1 MKLISVIVPVYNV
14 EKYLSKCLESII
26 NQTYQNLEIIC
37 VDDGSTDS
45 SPKIL
50 EEYAKKDTRIKIVE
64 KLNAEDEVLSRAFSL
79 LSGDF
84 VGFVRGKDYISANFF
99 ETMYNSSIENNADVV
114 TTSLSSLE
122 KGVVLVTSELTID
135 TDKVFERKLNKLFN
149 DFCGNKLYRRSF
161 LQKYNISYPED
172 VADSLFL
179 IKVMYYSK
187 NAAFIN
193 NSCYYYRNAS
203 DNFSEGNKKLKSEKL
218 TEDINSIIK
227 FCKENSLNKRQ
238 KFHIKSFLNRVEKFY
253 FADDKDYTSSID
265 SLLDSN
271 FPHKLSFI
279 DRLFYVYMEK
289 EFSSN
294 QQVINFFGIKIS
306 RKLPKIDR
314 IFCKKFLNR
323 KIKPK
328 TVLFVELN
336 KECHCEVLPGYIK
349 YLNDLGYVADVL
361 ISNTQEYEKPLYF
374 AEKTL
379 QIENIF
385 NTTSD
390 TMIHILRNRFINKYD
405 YVFFTSTIVYYADW
419 SKALDLIKPHH
430 IRNSNIILTE
440 HHIDIMRK
448 NQEDYSGKK
457 CVILPVYKFDA
468 EDVNYVSANPHY
480 FGDFK
485 TTQKNDTPIFLM
497 AGALEAS
504 RKNVKILF
512 DALNSLVDNGN
523 TNFRIVVI
531 GRGEMDDIPE
541 KIRPFFEIKGR
552 VDYPTLY
559 SEVNNA
565 DFFLPLLDPENPD
578 HDRYIKDGT
587 SGAFQLIY
595 GFAKPCLINKK
606 FAEVHGFDSENS
618 IVYDKKS
625 DLAGAMADAINMSKE
640 EYEKKQTKL
649 KEYAAGLY
657 KKSLENLRGLLK

>member
-1 MKLISVIVPVYNV
+1 MISVIVPVYNV
-14 EKYLSKCLESII
+14 EKYLSKCLDSII
-26 NQTYQNLEIIC
+26 NQTYKNLEIIC

-45 SPKIL
+45 SPMIL
-50 EEYAKKDTRIKIVE
+50 EEYAKKDARIKVVE
-64 KLNAEDEVLSRAFSL
+64 QLNAFE

-84 VGFVRGKDYISANFF
+84 VSFVSGKDYISANFF
-99 ETMYNSSIENNADVV
+99 ETMYNASVENNADVV
-114 TTSLSSLE
+114 TTSISTVENGIVFVS
-122 KGVVLVTSELTID
+122 SELTID
-135 TDKVFERKLNKLFN
+135 TDKVFERKLNKLPN

-179 IKVMYYSK
+179 IKAMYYSK

-193 NSCYYYRNAS
+193 NSCYYYRLFENAS
-203 DNFSEGNKKLKSEKL
+203 DNFSERNKKLKSEEL
-218 TEDINSIIK
+218 IEDINIIIK
-227 FCKENSLNKRQ
+227 FCKENNLNIRQ

-271 FPHKLSFI
+271 FPHKLSFF
-279 DRLFYVYMEK
+279 DRIFYVYMEK

-294 QQVINFFGIKIS
+294 QQIINFCGIKIS
-306 RKLPKIDR
+306 RRLPKIDR
-314 IFCKKFLNR
+314 IVCKKFFNR

-390 TMIHILRNRFINKYD
+390 TMVHIFLKNRFINKYD

-419 SKALDLIKPHH
+419 SNALDLVKPHH
-430 IRNSNIILTE
+430 IKNSKIILTE
-440 HHIDIMRK
+440 HHIDVMRK
-448 NQEDYSGKK
+448 TPELFRDKK
-457 CVILPVYKFDA
+457 YVILPDYKLDV
-468 EDVNYVSANPHY
+468 EDVDYVFANPHY

-485 TTQKNDTPIFLM
+485 ITPKNDIPVFIL
-497 AGALEAS
+497 AGALEPE
-504 RKNVKILF
+504 RRNVKILF
-512 DALNSLVDNGN
+512 DALTSLVDNGN
-523 TNFRIVVI
+523 ANFRIVVI

-541 KIRPFFEIKGR
+541 KIRPLFEIKGR

-587 SGAFQLIY
+587 SGSFQLIY

-606 FAEVHGFDSENS
+606 FAGVHGFDSENS
-618 IVYDKKS
+618 IVYEQNS
-625 DLAGAMADAINMSKE
+625 DLPQAMADAINMSKE

-649 KEYAAGLY
+649 KDLASDIY

>member
-1 MKLISVIVPVYNV
+1 MTTISVIVPVYNV
-14 EKYLSKCLESII
+14 EKYLSKCLDSII
-26 NQTYQNLEIIC
+26 NQTYKNLEIIC

-45 SPKIL
+45 SPMIL
-50 EEYAKKDTRIKIVE
+50 EEYAKKDTRIKVVE
-64 KLNAEDEVLSRAFSL
+64 QLNAFE

-84 VGFVRGKDYISANFF
+84 VSFVSGKDYISANFF
-99 ETMYNSSIENNADVV
+99 ETMYNASVENNADVV
-114 TTSLSSLE
+114 TTSISTVENGIVFVS
-122 KGVVLVTSELTID
+122 SELTID
-135 TDKVFERKLNKLFN
+135 TDKVFERKLNKLPN

-179 IKVMYYSK
+179 IKAMYYSK

-193 NSCYYYRNAS
+193 NSCYYYRLFENAS
-203 DNFSEGNKKLKSEKL
+203 DNFSERNKKLKSEEL
-218 TEDINSIIK
+218 IEDINIIIK
-227 FCKENSLNKRQ
+227 FCKENNLNIRQ

-271 FPHKLSFI
+271 FPHKLSFF
-279 DRLFYVYMEK
+279 DRIFSVYMEK

-294 QQVINFFGIKIS
+294 QQIINFCGIKIS
-306 RKLPKIDR
+306 RRLPKIDR
-314 IFCKKFLNR
+314 IVCKKFFNR

-390 TMIHILRNRFINKYD
+390 TMVHILKNRFINKYD

-419 SKALDLIKPHH
+419 SNALDLVKPHH
-430 IRNSNIILTE
+430 IKNSKIILTE
-440 HHIDIMRK
+440 HHIDVMRK
-448 NQEDYSGKK
+448 TPELFRDKK
-457 CVILPVYKFDA
+457 YVILPDYKLDV
-468 EDVNYVSANPHY
+468 EDVDYVFANPHY

-485 TTQKNDTPIFLM
+485 ITPKNDIPVFIL
-497 AGALEAS
+497 AGALEPE
-504 RKNVKILF
+504 RRNVKILF
-512 DALNSLVDNGN
+512 DALTSLVDNGN
-523 TNFRIVVI
+523 ANFRIVVI

-541 KIRPFFEIKGR
+541 KIRPLFEIKGR

-587 SGAFQLIY
+587 SGSFQLIY

-606 FAEVHGFDSENS
+606 FAGVHGFDSENS
-618 IVYDKKS
+618 IVYEKNS
-625 DLAGAMADAINMSKE
+625 DLPQAMADAINMSKE

-649 KEYAAGLY
+649 KELASDIY

>member
-1 MKLISVIVPVYNV
+1 MNTPVISVIVPVYNV
-14 EKYLSKCLESII
+14 EKYLSKCLDSII
-26 NQTYQNLEIIC
+26 NQTYKNLEIIC

-45 SPKIL
+45 SPMIL
-50 EEYAKKDTRIKIVE
+50 EEYAKKDTRIKVVE
-64 KLNAEDEVLSRAFSL
+64 QLNAFE

-84 VGFVRGKDYISANFF
+84 VSFVSGKDYISANFF
-99 ETMYNSSIENNADVV
+99 ETMYNASVENNADVV
-114 TTSLSSLE
+114 TTSISTVENGIVFVS
-122 KGVVLVTSELTID
+122 SELTID
-135 TDKVFERKLNKLFN
+135 TDKVFERKLNKLPN

-179 IKVMYYSK
+179 IKAMYYSK

-193 NSCYYYRNAS
+193 NSCYYYRLFENAS
-203 DNFSEGNKKLKSEKL
+203 DNFSERNKKLKSEEL
-218 TEDINSIIK
+218 IEDINIIIK
-227 FCKENSLNKRQ
+227 FCKENNLNIRQ

-271 FPHKLSFI
+271 FPHKLSFF
-279 DRLFYVYMEK
+279 DRIFYVYMEK

-294 QQVINFFGIKIS
+294 QQIINFCGIKIS
-306 RKLPKIDR
+306 RRLPKIDR
-314 IFCKKFLNR
+314 IVCKKFFNR

-390 TMIHILRNRFINKYD
+390 TMVHILKNRFINKYD

-419 SKALDLIKPHH
+419 SNALDLVKPHH
-430 IRNSNIILTE
+430 IKNSKIILTE
-440 HHIDIMRK
+440 HHIDVMRK
-448 NQEDYSGKK
+448 TPELFRDKK
-457 CVILPVYKFDA
+457 YVILPDYKLDV
-468 EDVNYVSANPHY
+468 EDVDYVFANPHY

-485 TTQKNDTPIFLM
+485 ITPKNDIPVFIL
-497 AGALEAS
+497 AGALEPE
-504 RKNVKILF
+504 RRNVKILF
-512 DALNSLVDNGN
+512 DALTSLVDNGN
-523 TNFRIVVI
+523 ANFRIVVI

-541 KIRPFFEIKGR
+541 KIRPLFEIKGR

-587 SGAFQLIY
+587 SGSFQLIY

-606 FAEVHGFDSENS
+606 FAGVHGFDSENS
-618 IVYDKKS
+618 IVYEQNS
-625 DLAGAMADAINMSKE
+625 DLPQAMADAINMSKE

-649 KEYAAGLY
+649 KELASDIY

>member
-1 MKLISVIVPVYNV
+1 MNNSMISVIVPVYNV
-14 EKYLSKCLESII
+14 EKYLSKCLDSII
-26 NQTYQNLEIIC
+26 NQTYKNLEIIC

-45 SPKIL
+45 SPMIL
-50 EEYAKKDTRIKIVE
+50 EEYAKKDARIKVVE
-64 KLNAEDEVLSRAFSL
+64 QLNAFE

-84 VGFVRGKDYISANFF
+84 VSFVSGKDYISANFF
-99 ETMYNSSIENNADVV
+99 ETMYNASVENNADVV
-114 TTSLSSLE
+114 TTSISTVENGIVFVS
-122 KGVVLVTSELTID
+122 SELTID
-135 TDKVFERKLNKLFN
+135 TDKVFERKLNKLPN

-179 IKVMYYSK
+179 IKAMYYSK

-193 NSCYYYRNAS
+193 NSCYYYRLFENAS
-203 DNFSEGNKKLKSEKL
+203 DNFSERNKKLKSEEL
-218 TEDINSIIK
+218 IEDINIIIK
-227 FCKENSLNKRQ
+227 FCKENNLNIRQ

-271 FPHKLSFI
+271 FPQKLSFF
-279 DRLFYVYMEK
+279 DRIFYVYMEK

-294 QQVINFFGIKIS
+294 QQVINFCGIKIS
-306 RKLPKIDR
+306 RRLPKIDR
-314 IFCKKFLNR
+314 IVCKKFFNR

-390 TMIHILRNRFINKYD
+390 TMVHILKNRFINKYD

-419 SKALDLIKPHH
+419 SNALDLVKPHH
-430 IRNSNIILTE
+430 IKNSKIILTE
-440 HHIDIMRK
+440 HHIDVMRK
-448 NQEDYSGKK
+448 TPELFRDKK
-457 CVILPVYKFDA
+457 YVILPDYKLDV
-468 EDVNYVSANPHY
+468 EDVDYVFANPHY

-485 TTQKNDTPIFLM
+485 ITPKNDIPVFIL
-497 AGALEAS
+497 AGALEPE
-504 RKNVKILF
+504 RRNVKILF
-512 DALNSLVDNGN
+512 DALTSLVDNGN
-523 TNFRIVVI
+523 ANFRIVVI

-541 KIRPFFEIKGR
+541 KIRPLFEIKGR

-587 SGAFQLIY
+587 SGSFQLIY

-606 FAEVHGFDSENS
+606 FAGVHGFDSENS
-618 IVYDKKS
+618 IVYEQNS
-625 DLAGAMADAINMSKE
+625 DLPQAMADAINMSKE

-649 KEYAAGLY
+649 KDLASDIY

>member
-1 MKLISVIVPVYNV
+1 MISVIVPVYNV
-14 EKYLSKCLESII
+14 EKYLSKCLDSII
-26 NQTYQNLEIIC
+26 NQTYKNLEIIC

-45 SPKIL
+45 SPMIL
-50 EEYAKKDTRIKIVE
+50 EEYAKKDARIKVVE
-64 KLNAEDEVLSRAFSL
+64 QLNAFE

-84 VGFVRGKDYISANFF
+84 VSFVSGKDYISANFF
-99 ETMYNSSIENNADVV
+99 ETMYNASVENNVDVV
-114 TTSLSSLE
+114 TTSISTVENGIVFVS
-122 KGVVLVTSELTID
+122 SELTID
-135 TDKVFERKLNKLFN
+135 TDKVFERKLNKLPN

-179 IKVMYYSK
+179 IKAMYYSK

-193 NSCYYYRNAS
+193 NSCYYYRLFENAS
-203 DNFSEGNKKLKSEKL
+203 DNFSERNKKLKSEEL
-218 TEDINSIIK
+218 IEDINIIIK
-227 FCKENSLNKRQ
+227 FCKENNLNIRQ

-271 FPHKLSFI
+271 FPHKLSFF
-279 DRLFYVYMEK
+279 DRIFYVYMEK

-294 QQVINFFGIKIS
+294 QQVINFCGIKIS
-306 RKLPKIDR
+306 RRLPKIDR
-314 IFCKKFLNR
+314 IVCKKFFNR

-390 TMIHILRNRFINKYD
+390 TMVHILKNRFINKYD

-419 SKALDLIKPHH
+419 SNALDLVKPHH
-430 IRNSNIILTE
+430 IKNSKIILTE
-440 HHIDIMRK
+440 HHIDVMRK
-448 NQEDYSGKK
+448 TPELFRDKK
-457 CVILPVYKFDA
+457 YVILPDYKLDV
-468 EDVNYVSANPHY
+468 EDVDYVFANPHY

-485 TTQKNDTPIFLM
+485 ITPKNDIPVFIL
-497 AGALEAS
+497 AGALEPE
-504 RKNVKILF
+504 RRNVKILF
-512 DALNSLVDNGN
+512 DALTSLVDNGN
-523 TNFRIVVI
+523 ANFRIVVI

-541 KIRPFFEIKGR
+541 KIRPLFEIKGR

-587 SGAFQLIY
+587 SGSFQLIY

-606 FAEVHGFDSENS
+606 FAGVHGFDSENS
-618 IVYDKKS
+618 IVYEQNS
-625 DLAGAMADAINMSKE
+625 DLPQAMADAINMSKE

-649 KEYAAGLY
+649 KDLASDIY

>member
-1 MKLISVIVPVYNV
+1 MISVIVPVYNV
-14 EKYLSKCLESII
+14 EKYLSKCLDSII
-26 NQTYQNLEIIC
+26 NQTYKNLEIIC

-45 SPKIL
+45 SPMIL
-50 EEYAKKDTRIKIVE
+50 EEYAKKDARIKVVE
-64 KLNAEDEVLSRAFSL
+64 QLNAFE

-84 VGFVRGKDYISANFF
+84 VSFVSGKDYISANFF
-99 ETMYNSSIENNADVV
+99 ETMYNASVENNVDVV
-114 TTSLSSLE
+114 TTSISTVENGIVFVS
-122 KGVVLVTSELTID
+122 SELTID
-135 TDKVFERKLNKLFN
+135 TDKVFERKLNKLPN

-179 IKVMYYSK
+179 IKAMYYSK

-193 NSCYYYRNAS
+193 NSCYYYRLFENAS
-203 DNFSEGNKKLKSEKL
+203 DNFSERNKKLKSEEL
-218 TEDINSIIK
+218 IEDINIIIK
-227 FCKENSLNKRQ
+227 FCKENNLNIRQ

-271 FPHKLSFI
+271 FPHKLSFF
-279 DRLFYVYMEK
+279 DRIFYVYMEK

-294 QQVINFFGIKIS
+294 QQVINFCGIKIS
-306 RKLPKIDR
+306 RRLPKIDR
-314 IFCKKFLNR
+314 IVCKKFFNR

-390 TMIHILRNRFINKYD
+390 TMVHILKNRFINKYD

-419 SKALDLIKPHH
+419 SNALDLVKPHH
-430 IRNSNIILTE
+430 IKNSKIILTE
-440 HHIDIMRK
+440 HHIDVMRK
-448 NQEDYSGKK
+448 TPELFRDKK
-457 CVILPVYKFDA
+457 YVILPDYKLDV
-468 EDVNYVSANPHY
+468 EDVDYVFANPHY

-485 TTQKNDTPIFLM
+485 ITPKNDIPVFIL
-497 AGALEAS
+497 AGALEPE
-504 RKNVKILF
+504 RRNVKILF
-512 DALNSLVDNGN
+512 DALTSLVDNGN
-523 TNFRIVVI
+523 ANFRIVVI

-541 KIRPFFEIKGR
+541 KIRPLFEIKGR

-587 SGAFQLIY
+587 SGSFQLIY

-606 FAEVHGFDSENS
+606 FAGVHGFDSENS
-618 IVYDKKS
+618 IVYEQNS
-625 DLAGAMADAINMSKE
+625 DLPQAMADAINMSKE

-649 KEYAAGLY
+649 KELASDIY

>member
-1 MKLISVIVPVYNV
+1 MNNSMISVIVPVYNV
-14 EKYLSKCLESII
+14 EKYLSKCLDSII
-26 NQTYQNLEIIC
+26 NQTYKNLEIIC

-45 SPKIL
+45 SPMIL
-50 EEYAKKDTRIKIVE
+50 EEYAKKDARIKVVE
-64 KLNAEDEVLSRAFSL
+64 QLNAFE

-84 VGFVRGKDYISANFF
+84 VSFVSGKDYISANFF
-99 ETMYNSSIENNADVV
+99 ETMYNASVENNADVV
-114 TTSLSSLE
+114 TTSISTVENGIVFVS
-122 KGVVLVTSELTID
+122 SELTID
-135 TDKVFERKLNKLFN
+135 TDKVFERKLNKLPN

-179 IKVMYYSK
+179 IKAMYYSK

-193 NSCYYYRNAS
+193 NSCYYYRLFENAS
-203 DNFSEGNKKLKSEKL
+203 DNFSERNKKLKSEEL
-218 TEDINSIIK
+218 IEDINIIIK
-227 FCKENSLNKRQ
+227 FCKENNLNIRQ

-271 FPHKLSFI
+271 FPHKLSFF
-279 DRLFYVYMEK
+279 DRIFYVYMEK

-294 QQVINFFGIKIS
+294 QQIINFCGIKIS
-306 RKLPKIDR
+306 RRLPKIDR
-314 IFCKKFLNR
+314 IVCKKFFNR

-390 TMIHILRNRFINKYD
+390 TMVHIFLKNRFINKYD

-419 SKALDLIKPHH
+419 SNALDLVKPHH
-430 IRNSNIILTE
+430 IKNSKIILTE
-440 HHIDIMRK
+440 HHIDVMRK
-448 NQEDYSGKK
+448 TPELFRDKK
-457 CVILPVYKFDA
+457 YVILPDYKLDV
-468 EDVNYVSANPHY
+468 EDVDYVFANPHY

-485 TTQKNDTPIFLM
+485 ITPKNDIPVFIL
-497 AGALEAS
+497 AGALEPE
-504 RKNVKILF
+504 RRNVKILF
-512 DALNSLVDNGN
+512 DALTSLVDNGN
-523 TNFRIVVI
+523 ANFRIVVI

-541 KIRPFFEIKGR
+541 KIRPLFEIKGR

-587 SGAFQLIY
+587 SGSFQLIY

-606 FAEVHGFDSENS
+606 FAGVHGFDSENS
-618 IVYDKKS
+618 IVYEQNS
-625 DLAGAMADAINMSKE
+625 DLPQAMADAINMSKE

-649 KEYAAGLY
+649 KDLASDIY

>member
-1 MKLISVIVPVYNV
+1 MISVIVPVYNV
-14 EKYLSKCLESII
+14 EKYLSKCLDSII
-26 NQTYQNLEIIC
+26 NQTYKNLEIIC

-45 SPKIL
+45 SPMIL
-50 EEYAKKDTRIKIVE
+50 EEYAKKDTRIKVVE
-64 KLNAEDEVLSRAFSL
+64 QLNAFE

-84 VGFVRGKDYISANFF
+84 VSFVSGKDYISANFF
-99 ETMYNSSIENNADVV
+99 ETMYNASVENNADVV
-114 TTSLSSLE
+114 TTSISTVENGIVFVS
-122 KGVVLVTSELTID
+122 SELTID
-135 TDKVFERKLNKLFN
+135 TDKVFERKLNKLPN

-179 IKVMYYSK
+179 IKAMYYSK

-193 NSCYYYRNAS
+193 NSCYYYRLFENAS
-203 DNFSEGNKKLKSEKL
+203 DNFSERNKKLKSEEL
-218 TEDINSIIK
+218 IEDINIIIK
-227 FCKENSLNKRQ
+227 FCKENNLNIRQ

-271 FPHKLSFI
+271 FPQKLSFF
-279 DRLFYVYMEK
+279 DRIFYVYMEK

-294 QQVINFFGIKIS
+294 QQIINFCGIKIS
-306 RKLPKIDR
+306 RRLPKIDR
-314 IFCKKFLNR
+314 IVCKKFFNR

-390 TMIHILRNRFINKYD
+390 TMVHILKNRFINKYD

-419 SKALDLIKPHH
+419 SNALDLVKPHH
-430 IRNSNIILTE
+430 IKNSKIILTE
-440 HHIDIMRK
+440 HHIDVMRK
-448 NQEDYSGKK
+448 TPELFRDKK
-457 CVILPVYKFDA
+457 YVILPDYKLDV
-468 EDVNYVSANPHY
+468 EDVDYVFANPHY

-485 TTQKNDTPIFLM
+485 ITPKNDIPVFIL
-497 AGALEAS
+497 AGALEPE
-504 RKNVKILF
+504 RRNVKILF
-512 DALNSLVDNGN
+512 DALTSLVDNGN
-523 TNFRIVVI
+523 ANFRIVVI

-541 KIRPFFEIKGR
+541 KIRPLFEIKGR

-587 SGAFQLIY
+587 SGSFQLIY

-606 FAEVHGFDSENS
+606 FAGVHGFDSENS
-618 IVYDKKS
+618 IVYEQNS
-625 DLAGAMADAINMSKE
+625 DLPQAMADAINMSKE
-640 EYEKKQTKL
+640 EYEKKQIKL
-649 KEYAAGLY
+649 KDLASDIY

>member
-1 MKLISVIVPVYNV
+1 MISVIVPVYNV
-14 EKYLSKCLESII
+14 EKYLSKCLDSII
-26 NQTYQNLEIIC
+26 NQTYKNLEIIC

-45 SPKIL
+45 SPMIL
-50 EEYAKKDTRIKIVE
+50 EEYAKKDARIKVVE
-64 KLNAEDEVLSRAFSL
+64 QLNAFE

-84 VGFVRGKDYISANFF
+84 VSFVSGKDYISANFF
-99 ETMYNSSIENNADVV
+99 ETMYNASVENNADVV
-114 TTSLSSLE
+114 TTSISTVENGIVFVS
-122 KGVVLVTSELTID
+122 SELTID
-135 TDKVFERKLNKLFN
+135 TDKVFERKLNKLPN

-179 IKVMYYSK
+179 IKAMYYSK

-193 NSCYYYRNAS
+193 NSCYYYRLFENAS
-203 DNFSEGNKKLKSEKL
+203 DNFSERNKKLKSEEL
-218 TEDINSIIK
+218 IEDINIIIK
-227 FCKENSLNKRQ
+227 FCKENNLNIRQ

-271 FPHKLSFI
+271 FPQKLSFF
-279 DRLFYVYMEK
+279 DRIFYVYMEK

-294 QQVINFFGIKIS
+294 QQVINFCGIKIS
-306 RKLPKIDR
+306 RRLPKIDR
-314 IFCKKFLNR
+314 IVCKKFFNR

-390 TMIHILRNRFINKYD
+390 TMVHILKNRFINKYD

-419 SKALDLIKPHH
+419 SNALDLVKPHH
-430 IRNSNIILTE
+430 IKNSKIILTE
-440 HHIDIMRK
+440 HHIDVMRK
-448 NQEDYSGKK
+448 TPELFRDKK
-457 CVILPVYKFDA
+457 YVILPDYKLDV
-468 EDVNYVSANPHY
+468 EDVDYVFANPHY

-485 TTQKNDTPIFLM
+485 ITPKNDIPVFIL
-497 AGALEAS
+497 AGALEPE
-504 RKNVKILF
+504 RRNVKILF
-512 DALNSLVDNGN
+512 DALTSLVDNGN
-523 TNFRIVVI
+523 ANFRIVVI

-541 KIRPFFEIKGR
+541 KIRPLFEIKGR

-587 SGAFQLIY
+587 SGSFQLIY

-606 FAEVHGFDSENS
+606 FAGVHGFDSENS
-618 IVYDKKS
+618 IVYEQNS
-625 DLAGAMADAINMSKE
+625 DLPQAMADAINMSKE
-640 EYEKKQTKL
+640 EYEKKQIKL
-649 KEYAAGLY
+649 KDLASDIY

>member
-1 MKLISVIVPVYNV
+1 MNNSMISVIVPVYNV
-14 EKYLSKCLESII
+14 EKYLSKCLDSII

-45 SPKIL
+45 SPMIL
-50 EEYAKKDTRIKIVE
+50 EEYAKKDARIKVVE
-64 KLNAEDEVLSRAFSL
+64 QLNAFE

-84 VGFVRGKDYISANFF
+84 VSFVSGKDYISANFF
-99 ETMYNSSIENNADVV
+99 ETMYNASVENNADVV
-114 TTSLSSLE
+114 TTSISTVENGIVFVS
-122 KGVVLVTSELTID
+122 SELTID
-135 TDKVFERKLNKLFN
+135 TDKVFERKLNKLPN

-179 IKVMYYSK
+179 IKAMYYSK

-193 NSCYYYRNAS
+193 NSCYYYRLFENAS
-203 DNFSEGNKKLKSEKL
+203 DNFSERNKKLKSEEL
-218 TEDINSIIK
+218 IEDINIIIK
-227 FCKENSLNKRQ
+227 FCKENNLNIRQ

-271 FPHKLSFI
+271 FPHKLSFF
-279 DRLFYVYMEK
+279 DRIFYVYMEK

-294 QQVINFFGIKIS
+294 QQIINFCGIKIS
-306 RKLPKIDR
+306 RRLPKIDR
-314 IFCKKFLNR
+314 IVCKKFFNR

-390 TMIHILRNRFINKYD
+390 TMVHIFLKNRFINKYD

-419 SKALDLIKPHH
+419 SNALDLVKPHH
-430 IRNSNIILTE
+430 IKNSKIILTE
-440 HHIDIMRK
+440 HHIDVMRK
-448 NQEDYSGKK
+448 TPELFRDKK
-457 CVILPVYKFDA
+457 YVILPDYKLDV
-468 EDVNYVSANPHY
+468 EDVDYVFANPHY

-485 TTQKNDTPIFLM
+485 ITPKNDIPVFIL
-497 AGALEAS
+497 AGALEPE
-504 RKNVKILF
+504 RRNVKILF
-512 DALNSLVDNGN
+512 DALTSLVDNGN
-523 TNFRIVVI
+523 ANFRIVVI

-541 KIRPFFEIKGR
+541 KIRPLFEIKGR

-587 SGAFQLIY
+587 SGSFQLIY

-606 FAEVHGFDSENS
+606 FAGVHGFDSENS
-618 IVYDKKS
+618 IVYEQNS
-625 DLAGAMADAINMSKE
+625 DLPQAMADAINMSKE

-649 KEYAAGLY
+649 KDLASDIY

>member
-1 MKLISVIVPVYNV
+1 MTTISVIVPVYNV
-14 EKYLSKCLESII
+14 EKYLSKCLDSII
-26 NQTYQNLEIIC
+26 NQTYKNLEIIC

-45 SPKIL
+45 SPMIL
-50 EEYAKKDTRIKIVE
+50 EEYAKKDTRIKVVE
-64 KLNAEDEVLSRAFSL
+64 QLNAFE

-84 VGFVRGKDYISANFF
+84 VSFVSGKDYISANFF
-99 ETMYNSSIENNADVV
+99 ETMYNASVENNADVV
-114 TTSLSSLE
+114 TTSISTVENGIVFVS
-122 KGVVLVTSELTID
+122 SELTID
-135 TDKVFERKLNKLFN
+135 TDKVFERKLNKLPN

-179 IKVMYYSK
+179 IKAMYYSK

-193 NSCYYYRNAS
+193 NSCYYYRLFENAS
-203 DNFSEGNKKLKSEKL
+203 DNFSERNKKLKSEEL
-218 TEDINSIIK
+218 IEDINIIIK
-227 FCKENSLNKRQ
+227 FCKENNLNIRQ

-271 FPHKLSFI
+271 FPQKLSFF
-279 DRLFYVYMEK
+279 DRIFSVYMEK

-294 QQVINFFGIKIS
+294 QQIINFCGIKIS
-306 RKLPKIDR
+306 RRLPKIDR
-314 IFCKKFLNR
+314 IVCKKFFNR

-390 TMIHILRNRFINKYD
+390 TMVHILKNRFINKYD

-419 SKALDLIKPHH
+419 SNALDLVKPHH
-430 IRNSNIILTE
+430 IKNSKIILTE
-440 HHIDIMRK
+440 HHIDVMRK
-448 NQEDYSGKK
+448 TPELFRDKK
-457 CVILPVYKFDA
+457 YVILPDYKLDV
-468 EDVNYVSANPHY
+468 EDVDYVFANPHY

-485 TTQKNDTPIFLM
+485 ITPKNDIPVFIL
-497 AGALEAS
+497 AGALEPE
-504 RKNVKILF
+504 RRNVKILF
-512 DALNSLVDNGN
+512 DALTSLVDNGN
-523 TNFRIVVI
+523 ANFRIVVI

-541 KIRPFFEIKGR
+541 KIRPLFEIKGR
-552 VDYPTLY
+552 VDYPILY

-587 SGAFQLIY
+587 SGSFQLIY

-606 FAEVHGFDSENS
+606 FAGVHGFDSENS
-618 IVYDKKS
+618 IVYEQNS
-625 DLAGAMADAINMSKE
+625 DLPQAMADAINMSKE

-649 KEYAAGLY
+649 KELASDIY

>member
-1 MKLISVIVPVYNV
+1 MISVIVPVYNV

-26 NQTYQNLEIIC
+26 NQTYKNLEIIC

-45 SPKIL
+45 SPMIL
-50 EEYAKKDTRIKIVE
+50 EEYAQKDTRIKVVE
-64 KLNAEDEVLSRAFSL
+64 QLNAFE

-84 VGFVRGKDYISANFF
+84 VSFVSGKDYISANFF
-99 ETMYNSSIENNADVV
+99 ETMYNASVENNADVV
-114 TTSLSSLE
+114 TTSISTVENGIVFVS
-122 KGVVLVTSELTID
+122 SELTID
-135 TDKVFERKLNKLFN
+135 TDKVFERKLNKLPN

-179 IKVMYYSK
+179 IKAMYYSK

-193 NSCYYYRNAS
+193 NSCYYYRLFENAS
-203 DNFSEGNKKLKSEKL
+203 DNFYERNKKLKSEEL
-218 TEDINSIIK
+218 IEDINIIIK
-227 FCKENSLNKRQ
+227 FCKENNLNIRQ
-238 KFHIKSFLNRVEKFY
+238 KFHIKSFLNRVKKFY

-271 FPHKLSFI
+271 FPQKLSFF
-279 DRLFYVYMEK
+279 DRIFSVYMEK

-294 QQVINFFGIKIS
+294 QQIINFCGIKIC
-306 RKLPKIDR
+306 RRLPKIDR
-314 IFCKKFLNR
+314 IVCKKFFNR

-390 TMIHILRNRFINKYD
+390 TMVHILKNRFINKYD

-419 SKALDLIKPHH
+419 SNALDLVKPHH
-430 IRNSNIILTE
+430 IKNSKIILTE
-440 HHIDIMRK
+440 HHIDVMRK
-448 NQEDYSGKK
+448 TPELFRDKK
-457 CVILPVYKFDA
+457 YVILPDYKLDV
-468 EDVNYVSANPHY
+468 EDVDYVFANPHY

-485 TTQKNDTPIFLM
+485 ITPKNDIPVFIL
-497 AGALEAS
+497 AGALEPE
-504 RKNVKILF
+504 RRNVKILF
-512 DALNSLVDNGN
+512 DALTSLVDNGN
-523 TNFRIVVI
+523 ANFRIVVI

-541 KIRPFFEIKGR
+541 KIRPLFEIKGR

-587 SGAFQLIY
+587 SGSFQLIY

-606 FAEVHGFDSENS
+606 FAGVHGFDSENS
-618 IVYDKKS
+618 IVYEQNS
-625 DLAGAMADAINMSKE
+625 DLPQAMADAINMSKE

-649 KEYAAGLY
+649 KELASDIY

>member
-1 MKLISVIVPVYNV
+1 MNNSMISVIVPVYNV
-14 EKYLSKCLESII
+14 EKYLSKCLDSII
-26 NQTYQNLEIIC
+26 NQTYKNLEIIC

-45 SPKIL
+45 SPMIL
-50 EEYAKKDTRIKIVE
+50 EEYAKKDARIKVVE
-64 KLNAEDEVLSRAFSL
+64 QLNAFE

-84 VGFVRGKDYISANFF
+84 VSFVSGKDYISANFF
-99 ETMYNSSIENNADVV
+99 ETMYNASVENNADVV
-114 TTSLSSLE
+114 TTSISTVENGIVFVS
-122 KGVVLVTSELTID
+122 SELTID
-135 TDKVFERKLNKLFN
+135 TDKVFERKLNKLPN

-179 IKVMYYSK
+179 IKAMYYSK

-193 NSCYYYRNAS
+193 NSCYYYRLFENAS
-203 DNFSEGNKKLKSEKL
+203 DNFSERNKKLKSEEL
-218 TEDINSIIK
+218 IEDINIIIK

-271 FPHKLSFI
+271 FPHKLSFF
-279 DRLFYVYMEK
+279 DRIFSVYMEK

-294 QQVINFFGIKIS
+294 QQIINFCGIKIS
-306 RKLPKIDR
+306 RRLPKIDR
-314 IFCKKFLNR
+314 IVCKKFFNR

-390 TMIHILRNRFINKYD
+390 TMVHILKNRFINKYD

-419 SKALDLIKPHH
+419 SNALDLVKPHH
-430 IRNSNIILTE
+430 IKNSKIILTE
-440 HHIDIMRK
+440 HHIDVMRK
-448 NQEDYSGKK
+448 TPELFRDKK
-457 CVILPVYKFDA
+457 YVILPDYKLDV
-468 EDVNYVSANPHY
+468 EDVDYVFANPHY

-485 TTQKNDTPIFLM
+485 ITPKNDIPVFIL
-497 AGALEAS
+497 AGALEPE
-504 RKNVKILF
+504 RRNVKILF
-512 DALNSLVDNGN
+512 DALTSLVDNGN
-523 TNFRIVVI
+523 ANFRIVVI

-541 KIRPFFEIKGR
+541 KIRPLFEIKGR

-587 SGAFQLIY
+587 SGSFQLIY

-606 FAEVHGFDSENS
+606 FAGVHGFDSENS
-618 IVYDKKS
+618 IVYEQNS
-625 DLAGAMADAINMSKE
+625 DLPQAMADAINMSKE
-640 EYEKKQTKL
+640 EYEKKQIKL
-649 KEYAAGLY
+649 KDLASDIY

>member
-1 MKLISVIVPVYNV
+1 MNTPVISVIVPVYNV

-26 NQTYQNLEIIC
+26 NQTYHNLEIIC

-50 EEYAKKDTRIKIVE
+50 EEYAKKDTRIKVVE
-64 KLNAEDEVLSRAFSL
+64 QLNAFE

-84 VGFVRGKDYISANFF
+84 VSFVSGKDYISANFF
-99 ETMYNSSIENNADVV
+99 ETMYNASVENNADVV
-114 TTSLSSLE
+114 TTSISTVENGIVFVS
-122 KGVVLVTSELTID
+122 SELTID
-135 TDKVFERKLNKLFN
+135 TDKVFERKLNKLPN

-179 IKVMYYSK
+179 IKAMYYSK

-193 NSCYYYRNAS
+193 NSCYYYRLFENAS
-203 DNFSEGNKKLKSEKL
+203 DNFSERNKKLKSEEL
-218 TEDINSIIK
+218 IEDINIIIK
-227 FCKENSLNKRQ
+227 FCKENNLNIRQ

-271 FPHKLSFI
+271 FPQKLSFF
-279 DRLFYVYMEK
+279 DRIFYVYMEK

-294 QQVINFFGIKIS
+294 QQIINFCGIKIS
-306 RKLPKIDR
+306 RRLPKIDR
-314 IFCKKFLNR
+314 IVCKKFFNR

-390 TMIHILRNRFINKYD
+390 TMVHILKNRFINKYD

-419 SKALDLIKPHH
+419 SNALDLVKPHH
-430 IRNSNIILTE
+430 IKNSKIILTE
-440 HHIDIMRK
+440 HHIDVMRK
-448 NQEDYSGKK
+448 TPELFRDKK
-457 CVILPVYKFDA
+457 YVILPDYKLDV
-468 EDVNYVSANPHY
+468 EDVDYVFANPHY

-485 TTQKNDTPIFLM
+485 ITPKNDIPVFIL
-497 AGALEAS
+497 AGALEPE
-504 RKNVKILF
+504 RRNVKILF
-512 DALNSLVDNGN
+512 DALTSLVDNGN
-523 TNFRIVVI
+523 ANFRIVVI

-541 KIRPFFEIKGR
+541 KIRPLFEIKGR

-587 SGAFQLIY
+587 SVF
-595 GFAKPCLINKK
+595 
-606 FAEVHGFDSENS
+606 
-618 IVYDKKS
+618 
-625 DLAGAMADAINMSKE
+625 
-640 EYEKKQTKL
+640 T
-649 KEYAAGLY
+649 GLQ
-657 KKSLENLRGLLK
+657 NHV